1 MGKYKLKLQ
10 KYHHFPLNSMAK
22 IKSLTIAS
30 PRVNVELKL
39 INSAAESVNV
49 HNYLGEHFGYV

>member
-1 MGKYKLKLQ
+1 
-10 KYHHFPLNSMAK
+10 MAK

-39 INSAAESVNV
+39 INSAAGSVNV